1 MNNNTVHSPINKH
14 SDRWTALISWWF
26 YFSQQNSGQTFI
38 KDFLQS
44 EQVISRHSVSG
55 FRYVK
60 DHDDDDDDDANSKD
74 VEVVKIGTGETL
86 TMLDSLVN
94 LKYLSKEERN
104 SLVTIKFKLEK
115 TRVLNKKQSYISD
128 YFVLE

>member
-1 MNNNTVHSPINKH
+1 MNNNTVNGH

-38 KDFLQS
+38 KDSLQS

-60 DHDDDDDDDANSKD
+60 DHDDDDDDASSKD
-74 VEVVKIGTGETL
+74 VEVVEIGTGETL

-104 SLVTIKFKLEK
+104 SLVAIKFKLEK